1 MLQNDY
7 QFALALRF
15 YQHTLLHRGVLLLLE
30 SWERTYE
37 QMGIYVSA
45 SFMNVTANNDAAAQC
60 VMKII

>member
-1 MLQNDY
+1 MLQNGY

-15 YQHTLLHRGVLLLLE
+15 YQHTVLLLLE
-30 SWERTYE
+30 SWVRTYE
-37 QMGIYVSA
+37 QMGIFVPT